1 MRARPTIE
9 PMVGSKTV
17 MTRRLLTAGL
27 ALAAAAALG
36 FSPSRAQGQSFI
48 LPPGALME
56 APDQNVPLYFEAAS
70 IKQNKDGG
78 PGAGI
83 QRQAGGRFR
92 TVNAPVPLLL
102 TFAYQLQS
110 YQLIS
115 DTLPDWARN
124 DRWDVVAKLEG
135 DPPPVNPSAGADHM
149 MLAMRTLLADRFKLK
164 FRREQRE
171 MDIYQLVMARPGGKP
186 GVGLKP
192 NDECSP
198 QAQAARRPEPGA
210 APQGPPRRPDGSVI
224 SCGFQ
229 SGPGLFRLNGTTLAQ
244 FANGI
249 SNRVGRQVIDRTG
262 LSGEWSAEL
271 TFQPPPGGPPPP
283 PGVDPPPFDPN
294 APDMFTAI
302 QEQLGLKLESTKG
315 MVNVFIVESIE
326 RPTED

>member
-1 MRARPTIE
+1 MAIVPGT
-9 PMVGSKTV
+9 SQ
-17 MTRRLLTAGL
+17 
-27 ALAAAAALG
+27 LG
-36 FSPSRAQGQSFI
+36 AQNFN
-48 LPPGALME
+48 LPPGARME
-56 APDQNVPLYFEAAS
+56 APDPNIPLYFEAAS

-78 PGAGI
+78 PGMGI
-83 QRQAGGRFR
+83 NRQAGGRFR
-92 TVNAPVPLLL
+92 TTNTPVLPLLI
-102 TFAYQLQS
+102 TFAYQLQG
-110 YQLIS
+110 YQLII
-115 DTLPDWARN
+115 DKVPDWARN
-124 DRWDVVAKLEG
+124 DRWDIVAKLEG
-135 DPPPVNPSAGADHM
+135 DPPPVNPAAGADHM

-186 GVGLKP
+186 GPGLKA

-198 QAQAARRPEPGA
+198 EAQAARRPEPGA
-210 APQGPPRRPDGSVI
+210 APQGPPRRADGSVI
-224 SCGFQ
+224 ACGFQ

-262 LSGEWSAEL
+262 LAGEWSAEL
-271 TFQPPPGGPPPP
+271 KFQPPAGGPPPP
-283 PGVDPPPFDPN
+283 PGVEPPPVDPN
-294 APDMFTAI
+294 APDLFTAL